1 MGFSKTLKPALA
13 GWLRFL
19 LTEGQ
24 GEFLSPLYW
33 PSCGR
38 QCRMGGRLANVNVYI
53 DGFNLYYGAL
63 KRTPYKW
70 LDLGKLVQILPSGDT
85 VQEIHYFTAR
95 VSSKAYNPTA
105 AHDQGLY
112 IRALKTTP
120 NLHIKYGHF
129 STHSVP
135 MYLTN
140 VTPAQK
146 VWVDKTEEKGSDV
159 NLASHL
165 LRDAYGKKFEVAV
178 LITNDSDLAE
188 PVRIVAEEIGLP
200 VGIINPHQFHSRELR
215 QYATFLK
222 RIRQGDLASSQFP
235 KTVTDRKGTFA
246 KPVGW

>member
-1 MGFSKTLKPALA
+1 MAI
-13 GWLRFL
+13 
-19 LTEGQ
+19 
-24 GEFLSPLYW
+24 
-33 PSCGR
+33 
-38 QCRMGGRLANVNVYI
+38 VNVYI

-70 LDLGKLVQILPSGDT
+70 LDLGKLAQTLLPTDT

-95 VSSKAYNPTA
+95 VSSRPYNPTS

-112 IRALKTTP
+112 IRALKTIP
-120 NLHIKYGHF
+120 NLQIKYGHF
-129 STHSVP
+129 LTHSVP

-165 LRDAYGKKFEVAV
+165 LRNAYSKRFEVAV
-178 LITNDSDLAE
+178 LVTNDSDLAE
-188 PVRIVAEEIGLP
+188 PVRIVAQELGLP
-200 VGIINPHQFHSRELR
+200 VGILNPHQFHSRELR

-222 RIRQGDLASSQFP
+222 RIRQGRPCQQPISEDAYRPKGNLREADWLVKLTGGVASESMSGQSSQGLLCKSGQRF
-235 KTVTDRKGTFA
+235 TGQRSWVQ
-246 KPVGW
+246 

>member
-1 MGFSKTLKPALA
+1 MAI
-13 GWLRFL
+13 
-19 LTEGQ
+19 
-24 GEFLSPLYW
+24 
-33 PSCGR
+33 
-38 QCRMGGRLANVNVYI
+38 VNVYI

-63 KRTPYKW
+63 KKTPYKW
-70 LDLGKLVQILPSGDT
+70 LDLGKLAQTLLPADAI
-85 VQEIHYFTAR
+85 QELHYFTAR
-95 VSSKAYNPTA
+95 VSSRAYNPTS

-112 IRALKTTP
+112 IRALKTIP
-120 NLHIKYGHF
+120 NLQIKYGHF
-129 STHSVP
+129 LTHSVP

-165 LRDAYGKKFEVAV
+165 LRDAYGKRFEVAV

-188 PVRIVAEEIGLP
+188 PVRIVAREIGLP
-200 VGIINPHQFHSRELR
+200 IGILNPHQFHSRELR
-215 QYATFLK
+215 QYATFIK

-235 KTVTDRKGTFA
+235 TTLMDNKGTFA